1 MSEHGGA
8 VRIAV
13 DRADPASAPGLAA
26 ARHLRLRVT
35 DTGEGMSAEV
45 LDKLFTPFFTTKAV
59 GEGTGLGLAA
69 AHGIVAN
76 HDGVIEVRS
85 ELGIGTT
92 FSIFLPL
99 VGPCAADAAGAPQAP
114 RAPNLAAADGKS

>member
-1 MSEHGGA
+1 MREHGGA
-8 VRIAV
+8 VRVVV
-13 DRADPASAPGLAA
+13 DRADPASAPGLAT

-45 LDKLFTPFFTTKAV
+45 LEKVFNPFFTTKAV

-85 ELGIGTT
+85 ALGIGTT

-99 VGPCAADAAGAPQAP
+99 VDPCAADAAGAPQAT
-114 RAPNLAAADGKS
+114 RAPNPATADGKP

>member
-1 MSEHGGA
+1 
-8 VRIAV
+8 
-13 DRADPASAPGLAA
+13 
-26 ARHLRLRVT
+26 
-35 DTGEGMSAEV
+35 V
-45 LDKLFTPFFTTKAV
+45 LEKLFTPFFTTKAV

-76 HDGVIEVRS
+76 HDGVIEVSS

-99 VGPCAADAAGAPQAP
+99 VGATAPDAAGAPQAP
-114 RAPNLAAADGKS
+114 RASNPVAVDGKP

>member
-35 DTGEGMSAEV
+35 DTGEGMGGEV
-45 LDKLFTPFFTTKAV
+45 LEKLFTPFFTTKAV
-59 GEGTGLGLAA
+59 GEDTGLGLAA
-69 AHGIVAN
+69 APGIVAN

-92 FSIFLPL
+92 FNIFLPL
-99 VGPCAADAAGAPQAP
+99 VGPCAADAADAPDQDPA
-114 RAPNLAAADGKS
+114 

>member
-1 MSEHGGA
+1 M
-8 VRIAV
+8 I
-13 DRADPASAPGLAA
+13 DN
-26 ARHLRLRVT
+26 
-35 DTGEGMSAEV
+35 GEGMSAEV
-45 LDKLFTPFFTTKAV
+45 LGKVFNPFFTTKEV

-76 HDGVIEVRS
+76 HGGVIEVRS
-85 ELGIGTT
+85 DLGIGTT

-99 VGPCAADAAGAPQAP
+99 VGPSAPDAAGAPQAP